1 MSPLD
6 ERVRRTIRRYALL
19 PAGSRAVIA
28 LSGGADSVALTYLLR
43 ALAPGAGFH
52 LAGLAHLNHRLRG
65 DAADA
70 DEEFCR
76 RLAAELSLPIEV
88 RQLGIGELARRRGSL
103 EEAAREARY
112 EFLEQAADRLG
123 ADRIAVGHTLDDQ
136 AETFLL
142 RLIRGSGPRGLAGI
156 YPRFGRIVRP
166 LLEVSR
172 VDLRHYL
179 AGRGVLFREDETNRD
194 TTIPRNRVRHELIP
208 FLRDRFSPRIVEVLA
223 REAAIARDD
232 AAWLEQA
239 SSAAAAQAV
248 RAMTD
253 RVEIDIPLLLAE
265 PPAVGRW
272 ILLGALKRWAGRRF
286 VGFDHADALLALAA
300 GKDDPAVLDL
310 PGQRARREGGML
322 LLTRTPGR
330 SRSSEGT
337 RANSFHYLLSIPGE
351 AVLAEAD
358 CVISAEVATREPE
371 LAQLGW
377 LEHVGGR
384 TAVVDAA
391 TLPAVLGVR
400 SRKPG
405 DRLRPLGLSGHKKL
419 QDLLV
424 DLKVPRAE
432 RDVTPLVVDDRDR
445 IIWVAGH
452 AIADDFRVT
461 GQTKSVVI
469 LKLRESGATE

>member
-1 MSPLD
+1 M
-6 ERVRRTIRRYALL
+6 
-19 PAGSRAVIA
+19 
-28 LSGGADSVALTYLLR
+28 
-43 ALAPGAGFH
+43 
-52 LAGLAHLNHRLRG
+52 
-65 DAADA
+65 
-70 DEEFCR
+70 
-76 RLAAELSLPIEV
+76 
-88 RQLGIGELARRRGSL
+88 
-103 EEAAREARY
+103 
-112 EFLEQAADRLG
+112 
-123 ADRIAVGHTLDDQ
+123 
-136 AETFLL
+136 
-142 RLIRGSGPRGLAGI
+142 GLAGI

-166 LLEVSR
+166 LLEVCR

-179 AGRGVLFREDETNRD
+179 AGRGILFREDETNRD

-208 FLRDRFSPRIVEVLA
+208 LLRERFSPRIVEVLA

-253 RVEIDIPLLLAE
+253 RVEIDIALLLAE

-310 PGQRARREGGML
+310 PGQRARRAGGTL

-330 SRSSEGT
+330 SRSSGGT

-371 LAQLGW
+371 LAQPGW